1 MTQTTKTLTHGQ
13 KAFIAAWGREEFF
26 TIGSIEGFAASGS
39 WQTVE
44 QAVKSAIKNGHEL
57 AWTSKP
63 GHAITSDKG
72 YYERLKAEQA
82 SAIELTPGETV
93 VIEGREYTVKPIGA
107 RYSDPVYFIAKRE
120 AA

>member
-1 MTQTTKTLTHGQ
+1 MTNTAKKLSHGQ

-26 TIGSIEGFAASGS
+26 TIGSVEGYAANDS
-39 WQTVE
+39 WRTVE

-57 AWTSKP
+57 AWTNKP

-93 VIEGREYTVKPIGA
+93 VIEGREYTVKPMGA
-107 RYSDPVYFIAKRE
+107 RYSDPVHFIAKPE
-120 AA
+120 AV